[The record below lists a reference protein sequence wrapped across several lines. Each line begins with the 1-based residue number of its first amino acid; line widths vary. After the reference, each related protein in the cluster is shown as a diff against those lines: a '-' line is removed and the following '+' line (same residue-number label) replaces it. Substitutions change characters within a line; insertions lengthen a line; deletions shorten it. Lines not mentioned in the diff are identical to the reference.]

1 MTSFK
6 KLVHDRCGVP
16 PDEQRLIF
24 AGKQLDDDKNLGD
37 YSTLGNRATLFLVLR
52 LPGGSGDSYE
62 KYFDRLRRFPVHAP
76 KHPDECLICYECPAL
91 RMPCDHPMCPS
102 CLMNYVWTEVG
113 CNKKTEIRCSLC
125 TSEWPLHIIQDY
137 GNVLSKEMELLH
149 DCLSTNYI
157 VNDPTISECPGCGNY
172 CERKDKT
179 TNRVYCRICSQLGK
193 PHTYC
198 WDCRK
203 PWNNSGSNLQCG
215 NPGCDTASFLEIL
228 REAPLTTLS
237 FLPKSVQVPSKRA
250 CPTCGV
256 VIEHKGGCKHMK
268 CKGCKTDFC
277 FLCLKKK
284 VEGSSYCGYNTVCTV
299 APVQDKLARRP

>member
-6 KLVHDRCGVP
+6 KLVHDRSGVP

-24 AGKQLDDDKNLGD
+24 AGKQLDDGKSLGD

-52 LPGGSGDSYE
+52 LPGGSGESYE

-76 KHPDECLICYECPAL
+76 KHPEECLICYEFPAL
-91 RMPCDHPMCPS
+91 RMPCDHPMCPT

-137 GNVLSKEMELLH
+137 ANVLSEEMELLQ
-149 DCLSTNYI
+149 DCLSTNFI
-157 VNDPTISECPGCGNY
+157 ASDPTISECPGCSNY
-172 CERKDKT
+172 CERQDKT
-179 TNRVYCRICSQLGK
+179 TNRVYCRICSDLGK

-198 WDCRK
+198 WDCHR
-203 PWNNSGSNLQCG
+203 PWNNSGSKLQCG
-215 NPGCDTASFLEIL
+215 NAGCNTAAFVEIL

-268 CKGCKTDFC
+268 CTGCGTDFC

-299 APVQDKLARRP
+299 APVQDKLPRKP